1 MELGKV
7 DPVDAKHA
15 NVETRPVDS
24 PDFHYEDGDFQGQK
38 GSTRG
43 DVLDMSRMGK
53 KQELQKFP
61 IPVNCRVHHDPAIFV
76 GKHITA
82 RHSRTPDG
90 NPSADNPTSAASY
103 GLTNGGTAGVIW
115 VTVGVIIGA
124 LCMIASIGEMAS
136 MAPTAGGQYH
146 WVSEFAPKSIE
157 KPLSYIVGWLALL
170 GWVTGCPSAAQLTST
185 LVQGLILLKNENANV
200 AALWQ
205 TSLFIMIFLIVAVA
219 FNIFLAGKLPLAEGI
234 FLIVHIFG
242 YFAFLI
248 VLWTMSDHAPASQ
261 VFGTFTDGGGWG
273 NTGLSCLVGITTPL
287 WCFLGPDAGA
297 HMSEEL
303 KDAGRVLPSAMV
315 WATFFNGLLGL
326 TMIITMCFCI
336 GDIDGVLNS
345 STGIPI
351 IQLLYNSTGS
361 YRATVVMTTVLI
373 VLSMVGTI
381 TVIAATSRQM
391 WAFAR
396 DKGLPFSSYIEH
408 VRPGWDIPLN
418 AIVVTLLVSL
428 VITCLNFGSDVA
440 LNAII
445 SLSNAALIFSYM
457 ASIGCIRLKR
467 FRGEA
472 LLPRRWSLGKFGAPI
487 NDAALCFLAVGFV
500 MSFFPISP
508 KPAPVDMNW
517 AVVIFIFVVVVAAVN
532 YVVSAR
538 WHYIAPVALVKEQ

>member
-1 MELGKV
+1 ML
-7 DPVDAKHA
+7 
-15 NVETRPVDS
+15 
-24 PDFHYEDGDFQGQK
+24 Q
-38 GSTRG
+38 
-43 DVLDMSRMGK
+43 LD
-53 KQELQKFP
+53 
-61 IPVNCRVHHDPAIFV
+61 
-76 GKHITA
+76 
-82 RHSRTPDG
+82 
-90 NPSADNPTSAASY
+90 
-103 GLTNGGTAGVIW
+103 
-115 VTVGVIIGA
+115 
-124 LCMIASIGEMAS
+124 
-136 MAPTAGGQYH
+136 H

-170 GWVTGCPSAAQLTST
+170 GWVTGCPSAAQLTSS
-185 LVQGLILLKNENANV
+185 LVQGLILLKDENANV

-205 TSLFIMIFLIVAVA
+205 TTLFIMIFLIVAVA
-219 FNIFLAGKLPLAEGI
+219 FNVFLASKLPLAEGI

-261 VFGTFTDGGGWG
+261 VFGTFSDKGGWG
-273 NTGLSCLVGITTPL
+273 NIGLSCLVGITTPL

-326 TMIITMCFCI
+326 TMIITLCFCI
-336 GDIDGVLNS
+336 GDVDAVLES
-345 STGIPI
+345 TTGIPI
-351 IQLLYNSTGS
+351 IQVLYNATGS
-361 YRATVVMTTVLI
+361 FNGTVVMTCVLI

-408 VRPGWDIPLN
+408 VSFRLWSASQQHLLTLAQVRPGWDIPLN
-418 AIVVTLLVSL
+418 AIFVTLLLSL
-428 VITCLNFGSDVA
+428 LISALNFGSDVA

-467 FRGEA
+467 FRNEP
-472 LLPRRWSLGKFGAPI
+472 LLPRRWSLGRFGAPI
-487 NDAALCFLAVGFV
+487 NDAAMAFLAVGFA

-508 KPAPVDMNW
+508 KPKPADMNW
-517 AVVIFIFVVVVAAVN
+517 GIAIFVFVIIAAGVN

-538 WHYIAPVALVKEQ
+538 KHYVAPVALVKEM